1 MTTTEGQPPEEEQK
15 PRATVMRAGRV
26 VRYWSYETKR
36 RIVEETLQPGSSVS
50 VVARQNDVNANLVF
64 FWRKLYRQERLG
76 KGNGDQSFTQVG
88 VVGGRGSLPAR
99 VDGSAGLIELE
110 LPSGVRLRVDSRI
123 EEAVLQRVLRA
134 VKSCT

>member
-1 MTTTEGQPPEEEQK
+1 
-15 PRATVMRAGRV
+15 MRAGRV

-64 FWRKLYRQERLG
+64 FWRKLYRQGRLG
-76 KGNGDQSFTQVG
+76 KSSGDQSFIQVG
-88 VVGGRGSLPAR
+88 VVGGRSSLP